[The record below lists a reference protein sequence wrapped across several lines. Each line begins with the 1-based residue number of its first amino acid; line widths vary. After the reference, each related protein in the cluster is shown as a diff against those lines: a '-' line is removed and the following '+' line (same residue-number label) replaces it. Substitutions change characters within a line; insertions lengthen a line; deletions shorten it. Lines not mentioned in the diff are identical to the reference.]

1 MSELHEF
8 ASPDWIAAVS
18 QLGERVVRGASEEF
32 GDTAF
37 SLNEVYTSVP

>member
-18 QLGERVVRGASEEF
+18 QLGERIVRDSSEEL
-32 GDTAF
+32 GNAAF
-37 SLNEVYTSVP
+37 SLN